1 MELYLMYDLESSLR
15 TLPLF
20 PLWYIKVGL
29 WGADDKDP

>member
-1 MELYLMYDLESSLR
+1 LAMELYLMYDLESLLR

-29 WGADDKDP
+29 